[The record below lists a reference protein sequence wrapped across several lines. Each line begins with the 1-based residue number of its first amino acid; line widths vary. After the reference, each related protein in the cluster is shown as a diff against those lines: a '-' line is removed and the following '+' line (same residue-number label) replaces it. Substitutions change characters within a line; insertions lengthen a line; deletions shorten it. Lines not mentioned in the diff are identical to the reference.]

1 MANPNSQAELG
12 YLSHIEFEMNAG
24 MDDFDELEECGD
36 LPEFGDE
43 YQEVEATNQQ
53 SPGRRIEYISGFAEG
68 QEFTVECNWY
78 KATVQEAVRAAQGT
92 TRNFRMV
99 YSTTPET
106 IFEGPAVIKSVKI
119 TAPTKEIKKMMVT
132 LRKTGEWTETEG
144 VVTLSSPTTTPPTHT
159 TTTTAGQVTQAA

>member
-12 YLSHIEFEMNAG
+12 YESHLEFEVTDG
-24 MDDFDELEECGD
+24 MEDFAEVEECGD

-68 QEFTVECNWY
+68 QEFTIECNWY

-106 IFEGPAVIKSVKI
+106 TFEGPAVIKSVKI
-119 TAPTKEIKKMMVT
+119 TAPTKEIKKMMIT
-132 LRKTGEWTETEG
+132 LRKTGNWTETEG
-144 VVTLSSPTTTPPTHT
+144 AVTMAAAAPAAPAAEA
-159 TTTTAGQVTQAA
+159 TAA